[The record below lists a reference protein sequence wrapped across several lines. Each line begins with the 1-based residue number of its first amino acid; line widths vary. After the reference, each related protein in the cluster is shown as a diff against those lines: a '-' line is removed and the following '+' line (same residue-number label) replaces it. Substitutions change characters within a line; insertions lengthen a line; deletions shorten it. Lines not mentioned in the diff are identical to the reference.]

1 MYVYDT
7 YSLAVKRLKLKDIL
21 TPYLKA
27 REQKLMDAAVEKPK
41 KESRNKWM
49 LPYRS
54 EHAERSVATPTDQI
68 LHNYVTYA
76 TD

>member
-1 MYVYDT
+1 
-7 YSLAVKRLKLKDIL
+7 
-21 TPYLKA
+21 
-27 REQKLMDAAVEKPK
+27 MDAAVEKPK

-68 LHNYVTYA
+68 LHKYVTYA
-76 TD
+76 TETNNPA